1 MVTAVVIAAGL
12 STRMGGQPKALLAY
26 DARDSFVTRI
36 VRTFTEADIADIVVV
51 VGHEASAVIDAVQRS
66 GLPATCAINHAY
78 VRGQLSSIVTG
89 LDMVDRDDT
98 TAVLLALVDAPAF
111 SAATVRALI
120 GRFETSAAP
129 IVRAVRGD
137 EHGHPV
143 LIARQLFEPI
153 RRADPMRGA
162 KPIVRSHA
170 SPAGDVVVEDPGAF
184 VDVDT
189 PDSYQAL
196 QDQLRRGA
204 FGRR

>member
-12 STRMGGQPKALLAY
+12 STRMGGHSKALLAY

-36 VRTFTEADIADIVVV
+36 VRTFSEADIADIVVV
-51 VGHEASAVIDAVQRS
+51 VGHEATAVIDAVQRS
-66 GLPATCAINHAY
+66 GVPARCVINSAY
-78 VRGQLSSIVTG
+78 VTGQLSSIVTG
-89 LDMVDRDDT
+89 LDAVERDDT
-98 TAVLLALVDAPAF
+98 TAAMLALVDAPAF
-111 SAATVRALI
+111 TASTVRALI
-120 GRFETSAAP
+120 GRFEASGAP
-129 IVRAVRGD
+129 VVRAVRGD

-143 LIARQLFEPI
+143 LIARQLFDSI

-170 SPAGDVVVEDPGAF
+170 SPAGDVAVEDPGAF

-189 PDSYQAL
+189 PDSYEAL

-204 FGRR
+204 FARR